1 MAMGS
6 YFLGSEVKIPMIVQV
21 NGISQPGIT
30 PVIEKI
36 ILPSG
41 ANETGFPR
49 EMNIVSSGSST
60 YYYNYK
66 PTKIGD
72 YIVII
77 NLQYEGDTYTT
88 IENFTV
94 NDNILKIATRH
105 IPKAVAS

>member
-6 YFLGSEVKIPMIVQV
+6 YFLGSEVKIPVTVQI
-21 NGISQPGIT
+21 NGVPLVG
-30 PVIEKI
+30 VIPIIDKI

-41 ANETGFPR
+41 ISEAGFPKS
-49 EMNIVSSGSST
+49 MLATSQGSST

-66 PTKIGD
+66 PKYIGD
-72 YIVII
+72 YLVLI
-77 NLQYEGDTYTT
+77 NITYEGTTYTT

-94 NDNILKIATRH
+94 NDNILKIATRN